1 MTTKVEARYQDGKLL
16 LPKPLPIAE
25 NTIVRLTIETDDDP
39 DAARSAWLRVSEESL
54 LSVWDNSADD
64 VFNELLAE

>member
-25 NTIVRLTIETDDDP
+25 NSVVRLIIETDDDP
-39 DAARSAWLRVSEESL
+39 DTARSAWLRVSEESM

>member
-25 NTIVRLTIETDDDP
+25 NTIVRLTIETDDDS